1 MQEQTSVGRLMVS
14 TTEECHVRAVA
25 TTSHSD
31 IVLDSGSDVTLLPFS
46 MSGLGTPSATCSETF
61 LRDAQGKQITTT
73 DVRDVTFV
81 FQSTDGQMVRV
92 KERAFFS
99 EKVDVP
105 LLSFGKL
112 IKSGWGILST
122 GSNSPPVLSHSS
134 GACVELGFR
143 NNSLVVEGDIR
154 MVQDVRAVSVDIPR
168 TWQNLK
174 AGWYTV
180 GDFPVC
186 SSGAQRFVDVT
197 SDYLVVDWPYRTTLA
212 YHDVRGWEVIELC
225 ERLFPMSDRAAPI
238 VEGGYR
244 RLLTLLSKSVLS
256 IADFGMVISEP
267 VVSERSSGSAAMQQS
282 AQRPQPEAQEAVAEE
297 MEDIEVAVEIPQT
310 IAIAPRP
317 DNVKIAGVDVSC
329 TSAISVLKAAC
340 SYLQVSQSGSKSKLW
355 ERILATLDKRAIEAE
370 RELAAAAIDES
381 QRKADSIQVAEP
393 PTDPAVVASHN
404 LTHMPYQP
412 WCPACV
418 MSKGRP
424 DQHRTDP
431 SSLQRRELPIISWD
445 LCFSGENL

>member
-1 MQEQTSVGRLMVS
+1 
-14 TTEECHVRAVA
+14 
-25 TTSHSD
+25 
-31 IVLDSGSDVTLLPFS
+31 
-46 MSGLGTPSATCSETF
+46 
-61 LRDAQGKQITTT
+61 
-73 DVRDVTFV
+73 
-81 FQSTDGQMVRV
+81 
-92 KERAFFS
+92 
-99 EKVDVP
+99 
-105 LLSFGKL
+105 
-112 IKSGWGILST
+112 
-122 GSNSPPVLSHSS
+122 
-134 GACVELGFR
+134 
-143 NNSLVVEGDIR
+143 

-212 YHDVRGWEVIELC
+212 YHDIRGWEVIELC
-225 ERLFPMSDRAAPI
+225 ERWFPMSDRAAPI

-267 VVSERSSGSAAMQQS
+267 VVSDRSSGSAAMQQS

-340 SYLQVSQSGSKSKLW
+340 SYLQVS
-355 ERILATLDKRAIEAE
+355 
-370 RELAAAAIDES
+370 
-381 QRKADSIQVAEP
+381 
-393 PTDPAVVASHN
+393 
-404 LTHMPYQP
+404 
-412 WCPACV
+412 
-418 MSKGRP
+418 
-424 DQHRTDP
+424 
-431 SSLQRRELPIISWD
+431 
-445 LCFSGENL
+445 

>member
-1 MQEQTSVGRLMVS
+1 
-14 TTEECHVRAVA
+14 
-25 TTSHSD
+25 
-31 IVLDSGSDVTLLPFS
+31 
-46 MSGLGTPSATCSETF
+46 
-61 LRDAQGKQITTT
+61 
-73 DVRDVTFV
+73 
-81 FQSTDGQMVRV
+81 MVRV

-212 YHDVRGWEVIELC
+212 YHDIRGWEVIELC

-267 VVSERSSGSAAMQQS
+267 VTSERSSGSAAMQQS

-297 MEDIEVAVEIPQT
+297 MEDIKVAVEIPQT

-340 SYLQVSQSGSKSKLW
+340 SYLQVSQSGSKSNCGSAYLQLWTNVQLKLNVNLQLLPLMRVR
-355 ERILATLDKRAIEAE
+355 ERQTAFRLQSHRQTLQLWQAT
-370 RELAAAAIDES
+370 
-381 QRKADSIQVAEP
+381 
-393 PTDPAVVASHN
+393 T
-404 LTHMPYQP
+404 
-412 WCPACV
+412 
-418 MSKGRP
+418 
-424 DQHRTDP
+424 
-431 SSLQRRELPIISWD
+431 
-445 LCFSGENL
+445 

>member
-1 MQEQTSVGRLMVS
+1 MAKWCVS
-14 TTEECHVRAVA
+14 R
-25 TTSHSD
+25 
-31 IVLDSGSDVTLLPFS
+31 
-46 MSGLGTPSATCSETF
+46 
-61 LRDAQGKQITTT
+61 R
-73 DVRDVTFV
+73 
-81 FQSTDGQMVRV
+81 
-92 KERAFFS
+92 ERAFFS

-154 MVQDVRAVSVDIPR
+154 MVQDVRAISVDIPR

-180 GDFPVC
+180 GDFPAC
-186 SSGAQRFVDVT
+186 SSGAQRFIDVP

-212 YHDVRGWEVIELC
+212 YHDIRGWEVIELC
-225 ERLFPMSDRAAPI
+225 ERWFPMSDRAAPI

-267 VVSERSSGSAAMQQS
+267 VVSERSSGLAAMQQS
-282 AQRPQPEAQEAVAEE
+282 AQRPQPEAQEAVSEE
-297 MEDIEVAVEIPQT
+297 MEDIEIAVEIPQA

-317 DNVKIAGVDVSC
+317 DNVKIARVDVSC

-340 SYLQVSQSGSKSKLW
+340 SYLQVS
-355 ERILATLDKRAIEAE
+355 
-370 RELAAAAIDES
+370 
-381 QRKADSIQVAEP
+381 
-393 PTDPAVVASHN
+393 
-404 LTHMPYQP
+404 
-412 WCPACV
+412 
-418 MSKGRP
+418 
-424 DQHRTDP
+424 
-431 SSLQRRELPIISWD
+431 
-445 LCFSGENL
+445 

>member
-1 MQEQTSVGRLMVS
+1 
-14 TTEECHVRAVA
+14 
-25 TTSHSD
+25 
-31 IVLDSGSDVTLLPFS
+31 

-61 LRDAQGKQITTT
+61 LRDAQGKQITTI

-112 IKSGWGILST
+112 IKSGWGILSI

-154 MVQDVRAVSVDIPR
+154 MVQDVRAISVDIPR

-180 GDFPVC
+180 GDFPAC

-212 YHDVRGWEVIELC
+212 YHDIRGWEVIELC
-225 ERLFPMSDRAAPI
+225 ERWFPMSDRAAPI

-244 RLLTLLSKSVLS
+244 RLLILLSKSVLS

-282 AQRPQPEAQEAVAEE
+282 AQRLNQ
-297 MEDIEVAVEIPQT
+297 
-310 IAIAPRP
+310 
-317 DNVKIAGVDVSC
+317 
-329 TSAISVLKAAC
+329 
-340 SYLQVSQSGSKSKLW
+340 
-355 ERILATLDKRAIEAE
+355 KRKK
-370 RELAAAAIDES
+370 
-381 QRKADSIQVAEP
+381 QF
-393 PTDPAVVASHN
+393 
-404 LTHMPYQP
+404 
-412 WCPACV
+412 
-418 MSKGRP
+418 
-424 DQHRTDP
+424 
-431 SSLQRRELPIISWD
+431 QRRWRTLK
-445 LCFSGENL
+445 LQLKFHRQLQLLHVQTM